1 MRISPVSTSAIG
13 LGLLALAMTALA
25 IGFSLF
31 FMSPH
36 EVAKSQQ
43 VWLLSSLPAMSLAT
57 TTALNKLL
65 RKQSR
70 T

>member
-1 MRISPVSTSAIG
+1 
-13 LGLLALAMTALA
+13 MTALA

-43 VWLLSSLPAMSLAT
+43 VWLLSSLPAMALAT